1 MTKRAVVYAR
11 VSTDEQGKGYSLP
24 TQLDACRQYAAEHH
38 CSVVREF
45 VDDYTGTTLDRPALN
60 ELHEL
65 VASGSVDLVICY
77 EIDRLA
83 RKMVYQLILEE
94 EFAKR
99 DVTVEYVLGRY
110 EATPEGQ
117 LMKQIRATLAEYE
130 RAKILER
137 TLRGKKGR
145 ALAGNVYPGAQAP
158 YGYRYVSEPHKGRLV
173 IDPEEADVVRLI
185 FQWYTKG
192 DETGRLLGAGEI
204 ASKLSRMRILTRRDK
219 QLRGPTRKLRESAVW
234 SKSTV
239 EKMLGN
245 ETYAGVWHW
254 NKTVWVGKTLVDR
267 PREQWIAVEVP
278 PIVDRAVWE
287 TARRQA
293 GQNKATAKRN
303 TKYEYLMRGRLVCT
317 RCGKRFGGYMNRL
330 QKPARPYYQ
339 CLGQKR
345 EHAPDYENK
354 PCRWS
359 LRADEVDALVW
370 EEIRQLLQ
378 HPDMLLEGVRLQQT
392 QADTELSVL
401 RGRIAALDNA
411 VRELDRQRSKL
422 LDLYLST
429 DELPKDS
436 LQEKMGEIGRKR
448 DAAAQERAELE
459 GRAADRTPN
468 TEDILA
474 IEACCAELASGIDEF
489 TFEDKERSSSC

>member
-1 MTKRAVVYAR
+1 
-11 VSTDEQGKGYSLP
+11 
-24 TQLDACRQYAAEHH
+24 
-38 CSVVREF
+38 
-45 VDDYTGTTLDRPALN
+45 
-60 ELHEL
+60 
-65 VASGSVDLVICY
+65 
-77 EIDRLA
+77 
-83 RKMVYQLILEE
+83 
-94 EFAKR
+94 
-99 DVTVEYVLGRY
+99 
-110 EATPEGQ
+110 
-117 LMKQIRATLAEYE
+117 
-130 RAKILER
+130 
-137 TLRGKKGR
+137 
-145 ALAGNVYPGAQAP
+145 
-158 YGYRYVSEPHKGRLV
+158 
-173 IDPEEADVVRLI
+173 
-185 FQWYTKG
+185 
-192 DETGRLLGAGEI
+192 
-204 ASKLSRMRILTRRDK
+204 
-219 QLRGPTRKLRESAVW
+219 
-234 SKSTV
+234 
-239 EKMLGN
+239 
-245 ETYAGVWHW
+245 
-254 NKTVWVGKTLVDR
+254 VDR

-303 TKYEYLMRGRLVCT
+303 TKYEYLMRGRLVCS

-401 RGRIAALDNA
+401 RGRIAALDDA
-411 VRELDRQRSKL
+411 IRELDRQRSKL

-459 GRAADRTPN
+459 GRTADRTPN